1 MKKWLMVLLMVVV
14 AGSVVAEEPLR
25 VVLLDFENDTGM
37 KSDAALG
44 GQVNPDALAQ
54 KGVYLLSKQ
63 ILKDPN
69 IILIDRRE
77 FLKQMDELQLYD
89 GSETSENVLLRD
101 KERPTP
107 TKPDFLQAAQAL
119 NADAVIRGSLMS
131 FSTGKQKI
139 NQGGYQADFSTVS
152 LRVGLEALDA
162 IDGAM
167 IAMSDGVAQQKFRQ
181 TANVQTILGE
191 EDVLGMFEQ
200 ALAKATPDLEQA
212 LQVRAQQQRSRPT
225 VKLSI
230 ATSDDPAM
238 VEIDGILVGSTPLT
252 DYEVYVGDHVLAIG
266 KPGYQDITKRIK
278 MEKNTKIQVPMI
290 RTELNAEELKEAVE
304 KMRMH
309 LIVGEPA
316 LVIETTD

>member
-1 MKKWLMVLLMVVV
+1 
-14 AGSVVAEEPLR
+14 
-25 VVLLDFENDTGM
+25 
-37 KSDAALG
+37 
-44 GQVNPDALAQ
+44 
-54 KGVYLLSKQ
+54 
-63 ILKDPN
+63 
-69 IILIDRRE
+69 
-77 FLKQMDELQLYD
+77 
-89 GSETSENVLLRD
+89 
-101 KERPTP
+101 
-107 TKPDFLQAAQAL
+107 
-119 NADAVIRGSLMS
+119 
-131 FSTGKQKI
+131 
-139 NQGGYQADFSTVS
+139 
-152 LRVGLEALDA
+152 
-162 IDGAM
+162 M